1 MSDDTRNQYA
11 HVDGKYE
18 YNVLMLYMDT
28 AYTYYFWQNNI
39 RALTKILISQF
50 LMNLPYMRL
59 VPVS

>member
-11 HVDGKYE
+11 LVDGKYE

-28 AYTYYFWQNNI
+28 AYTYYWQNNI

-59 VPVS
+59 IPVS